1 VPELPGK
8 QSETR
13 EGAFGRN
20 VGAQERRMLA
30 SRRTRAHVWFGL
42 GLFGLIGWS
51 VAVPTLLGAL
61 LGSWLDRRHLGGR
74 SWTLPLLIAGLC
86 LGCANA
92 WHWVSKEQSEVR
104 RRHEDQQ

>member
-1 VPELPGK
+1 
-8 QSETR
+8 
-13 EGAFGRN
+13 
-20 VGAQERRMLA
+20 MLKA
-30 SRRTRAHVWFGL
+30 RRTRTRVWSGV

-61 LGSWLDRRHLGGR
+61 LGTWLDERHSGGH

-104 RRHEDQQ
+104 RGQEEDNNE

>member
-1 VPELPGK
+1 
-8 QSETR
+8 
-13 EGAFGRN
+13 
-20 VGAQERRMLA
+20 MLKA
-30 SRRTRAHVWFGL
+30 RRTRTHVWSGL

-61 LGSWLDRRHLGGR
+61 LGAWLDKHHPGGR

-92 WHWVSKEQSEVR
+92 WHWISREQSELR
-104 RRHEDQQ
+104 RGQEEDER